1 MNLNMPRRAS
11 ISASRL
17 SPEAGDRARLLA
29 AIKKVAE
36 EVIKEKEQKSFLETY
51 DQEQEERQQMEKQK
65 YFRRLISGQM
75 SVSAMLSEGAVLGLD
90 MAAEEYNILLFQVF
104 AGENQEEYSETANR
118 ITEEIREMAA
128 RQEQAVLIEMSTQGL
143 AFLIRGTAGHTA
155 REVLDGLIRELL
167 KILERYPEA
176 SYFGGVGSTVSRL
189 SELNRCNEEAN
200 RAFAY
205 RYIRKRNQIVRS
217 EDREEENSQEE
228 LKLSTLNVNQIDR
241 KIAENFLRTG
251 LKGET
256 RHFLTE
262 YIDSWEGT
270 IWPPLCSVSILPWI
284 CILPLW
290 GVLEQ
295 LGYDSG
301 ELVERCGDF
310 QQMAGY
316 LKAWSRWRIICRRYL
331 KR

>member
-1 MNLNMPRRAS
+1 M
-11 ISASRL
+11 
-17 SPEAGDRARLLA
+17 
-29 AIKKVAE
+29 
-36 EVIKEKEQKSFLETY
+36 IKEKEQKSFLETY

-128 RQEQAVLIEMSTQGL
+128 SPGAGGAYRDEHPGTGV
-143 AFLIRGTAGHTA
+143 FDRGTSGHTA
-155 REVLDGLIRELL
+155 REVLEGLIRELL

-217 EDREEENSQEE
+217 ENQKEEDSQEE
-228 LKLSTLNVNQIDR
+228 LKLST
-241 KIAENFLRTG
+241 
-251 LKGET
+251 
-256 RHFLTE
+256 
-262 YIDSWEGT
+262 
-270 IWPPLCSVSILPWI
+270 P
-284 CILPLW
+284 
-290 GVLEQ
+290 
-295 LGYDSG
+295 
-301 ELVERCGDF
+301 ERESD
-310 QQMAGY
+310 
-316 LKAWSRWRIICRRYL
+316 
-331 KR
+331 